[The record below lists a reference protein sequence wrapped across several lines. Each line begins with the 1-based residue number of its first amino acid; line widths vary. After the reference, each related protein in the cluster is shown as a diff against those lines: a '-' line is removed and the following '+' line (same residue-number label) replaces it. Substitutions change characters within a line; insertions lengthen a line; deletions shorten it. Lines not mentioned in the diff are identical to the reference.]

1 MERTIDRRQ
10 IMIPIATSR
19 SLSQILQST
28 ACGFRSS
35 SNSSFGTP
43 IPRLVLPNHSKK
55 FVRISPATSSGRG
68 SKLKGVMRED
78 SYHCFLRLGY
88 RKVKNAEFNVYKLL
102 QVLLHGNSSILR
114 AKIFTSMGYEGVIL
128 GNGIVLD
135 DEIAA
140 EARTAIWL
148 GMGIFPQFW

>member
-1 MERTIDRRQ
+1 
-10 IMIPIATSR
+10 
-19 SLSQILQST
+19 
-28 ACGFRSS
+28 
-35 SNSSFGTP
+35 
-43 IPRLVLPNHSKK
+43 
-55 FVRISPATSSGRG
+55 
-68 SKLKGVMRED
+68 MRED

-148 GMGIFPQFW
+148 GMRIFPQFW